1 MDTRQCRFWE
11 GGGYRRA
18 EIAIPRVT
26 ASPISR
32 RSPESASCSV
42 SQWIEIS
49 QFNAMPSLVRGRC
62 PPAAHVREQDA
73 FLLRLSDGRRPLH
86 VNRDFKY
93 YRRLAESLRRSSA
106 IPSGSS

>member
-1 MDTRQCRFWE
+1 MQIWE

-62 PPAAHVREQDA
+62 PPPRTSENKMPFCFDYLTAG
-73 FLLRLSDGRRPLH
+73 GR
-86 VNRDFKY
+86 
-93 YRRLAESLRRSSA
+93 ST
-106 IPSGSS
+106 